1 MSFPAMSIAEA
12 HARLTAPGSPFEIEE
27 IEIGGARMRVWKTA
41 PATTRTLLAIARGH
55 GERTFLV
62 LDDERVSFDGFHRA
76 TAAFARAL
84 VEAGVCKG
92 DRVAI
97 AMRNLPEWAVAFFA
111 ASSVGAIVTPLN
123 GWWTTA
129 ELDYALADSG
139 AAFAVVD
146 AERLARIVAGDAAS
160 GLRRIYVVRADG
172 EVGGA
177 RRLKEIIGPPAA
189 WPALPDDDLPGAEL
203 AAEDDATIFYTS
215 GTNGR
220 PKGALGSHRNILSNI
235 IAAASAA
242 ARVHLRRGEPVP
254 TPAAEPQGGAL
265 LTVPLFHVTGCLA
278 ILAPCLYAG
287 SKLVLMR
294 RWDAERAIFLIAQER
309 LSWWIGVPAMVLQLI
324 EHPSRERFD
333 LSCLAS
339 LGYGGSA
346 APPEL
351 ARRIAE
357 ALPGATAGH
366 GWGMTETSGL
376 ATTHSA
382 EDYANRPGSCGPPV
396 AVGEVKITR
405 AGTDESLPPGE
416 IGELWYRGPQVV
428 KGYWRDPVATRAAF
442 VAGWVRT
449 GDLARMDAEGF
460 VSIVDRLKDVVIR
473 GGENIYC
480 VEVENALAE
489 HPAVLEAALVA
500 RPHRV
505 LGEEPVAFVTLR
517 PGRAATDPQLRA
529 FLQSRLA
536 PFKVPASFEIRTEP
550 LPRNL
555 NGKLLKAEL
564 RQALAW
570 EGSDV
575 PKLA

>member
-12 HARLTAPGSPFEIEE
+12 HVRLTAPGSPFEIEE
-27 IEIGGARMRVWKTA
+27 IEIRGVRMRVWKNA
-41 PATTRTLLAIARGH
+41 PATTRALLAIARGH

-62 LDDERVSFDGFHRA
+62 LDDERVSFAAFHRA
-76 TAAFARAL
+76 TATFARAL
-84 VEAGVCKG
+84 VEAGLRKG

-111 ASSVGAIVTPLN
+111 ASAAGAIVTPLN
-123 GWWTTA
+123 SWWTTS
-129 ELDYALADSG
+129 ELDYALGDSG
-139 AAFAVVD
+139 ATFAVVD
-146 AERLARIVAGDAAS
+146 AERLERIAAGGVAS
-160 GLRRIYVVRADG
+160 GLRRIFVVRTEG
-172 EVGGA
+172 EVVGA
-177 RRLKEIIGPPAA
+177 SRLEEIIGPPAA
-189 WPALPDDDLPGAEL
+189 WPALADDDLPEVEL

-254 TPAAEPQGGAL
+254 SPAAEPQAGAL
-265 LTVPLFHVTGCLA
+265 LTVPLFHVTGCVA
-278 ILAPCLYAG
+278 ILAPCLYTG

-294 RWDAERAIFLIAQER
+294 RWDAEQAIFLIARER

-333 LSCLAS
+333 LSSLVS
-339 LGYGGSA
+339 LGCGGSA
-346 APPEL
+346 AAPDL

-357 ALPGATAGH
+357 VLPTATAGH

-382 EDYANRPGSCGPPV
+382 EDYAFRPESCGPPV

-405 AGTDESLPPGE
+405 PGSDEPLAVGE
-416 IGELWYRGPQVV
+416 VGELCYRGPQVA
-428 KGYWRDPVATRAAF
+428 KGYWRDPAATSAAF

-449 GDLARMDAEGF
+449 GDLARVDSEGF
-460 VSIVDRLKDVVIR
+460 VYIVDRLKDVVIR

-480 VEVENALAE
+480 VEVENALVG
-489 HPAVLEAALVA
+489 HPAVLEAALVG
-500 RPHRV
+500 RPHRI
-505 LGEEPVAFVTLR
+505 LGEEPVAVVTLK
-517 PGRAATDPQLRA
+517 PGASATDLELSV

-536 PFKVPASFEIRTEP
+536 AFKIPVRFELRTGA
-550 LPRNL
+550 LPRNPS
-555 NGKLLKAEL
+555 GKILKAEL
-564 RQALAW
+564 RDALAS
-570 EGSDV
+570 EGGDI
-575 PKLA
+575 PQPA